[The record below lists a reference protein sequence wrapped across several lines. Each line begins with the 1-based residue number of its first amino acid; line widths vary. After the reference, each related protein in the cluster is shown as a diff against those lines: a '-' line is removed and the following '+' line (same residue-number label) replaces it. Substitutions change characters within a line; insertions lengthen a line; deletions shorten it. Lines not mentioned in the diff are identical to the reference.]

1 MGKPYYISMKPF
13 LPWKESAYPCDWE
26 ARFGRK
32 APIELEIGFGNG
44 ERLVE
49 RAAARPG
56 AGHVGIEIGWSSVK
70 RALRRIA
77 RDDLENVA
85 VMMGDARVIL
95 ERLFAPRSIDRI
107 ACLFPCPWPK
117 ERHEK
122 HRLFATPFLRLMNG
136 RLAEGGEVR
145 IVTDSGPFREWLFE
159 QIEGSGFAASCRE
172 IPALFDTKYERKWS
186 NLGQERFHDIRLT
199 REKEIAPPAM
209 EEREM
214 KVHRLE
220 RFDPDRFEPEGI
232 TGDTTVRFQ
241 EFLYD
246 PKREKGMVRAL
257 VAEEGLRQEFWI
269 EIART
274 GEGWKIRPARGSV
287 PVPTAGAQKALDLVK
302 EGATLRG
309 R

>member
-1 MGKPYYISMKPF
+1 MKTPYYISMKPF
-13 LPWKESAYPCDWE
+13 LPWKESAHPCDWE

-44 ERLVE
+44 EWLAE

-56 AGHVGIEIGWSSVK
+56 ADHVGIEMGWSSVK
-70 RALRRIA
+70 RALRRIG

-85 VMMGDARVIL
+85 VMIGDARVIL

-107 ACLFPCPWPK
+107 TSLFPCPWPK
-117 ERHEK
+117 VRHEK

-145 IVTDSGPFREWLFE
+145 IVTDSEQFRVWLFE
-159 QIEGSGFAASCRE
+159 QIEGSGFSVSCRK
-172 IPALFDTKYERKWS
+172 IPARFGTKYERKWS
-186 NLGQERFHDIRLT
+186 DLGQDRFHDIRLT

-209 EEREM
+209 KEREM

-220 RFDPDRFEPEGI
+220 RFDPERFEPEEI
-232 TGDTTVRFQ
+232 TGELTVRFQ
-241 EFLYD
+241 DYLFD
-246 PKREKGMVRAL
+246 TKRERGMIRAL
-257 VAEEGLRQEFWI
+257 VAEEGLRQQFWI
-269 EIART
+269 EIVRT

-287 PVPTAGAQKALDLVK
+287 PVPTSGAQKALDLVE
-302 EGATLRG
+302 EGASRSG
-309 R
+309 